1 MEDVHQIGSVL
12 TVRGCFMTNKVLE
25 GLMRVND
32 YLQQKELTEEEASNH
47 LHTVC
52 QAIDLIRAQSVL
64 LDIAH
69 AALKRRKKGK
79 GCQE

>member
-1 MEDVHQIGSVL
+1 MDDNI
-12 TVRGCFMTNKVLE
+12 LE

-32 YLQQKELTEEEASNH
+32 YLQQKELTEEEASDH

-52 QAIDLIRAQSVL
+52 KAIDLIKAQSVL
-64 LDIAH
+64 LDLAH
-69 AALKRRKKGK
+69 AEMTHRKKGK